1 MTSLWIRQ
9 SSWPWAVNDLLSF
22 PPCMKQR
29 KRRREIFRRRETMQ
43 KNMPT
48 HRRLPWPT
56 PDGAIESATAP
67 GPGQYRCRGTH
78 PAPAGSSRGTGPG
91 LPPSGQQKRPLFR
104 DTNFRRRGAASCSD
118 NGRSEKNALSR
129 RRNTDGVPDPS
140 FRRGRSSL
148 ARSLTTTTSVHDL
161 HLT

>member
-29 KRRREIFRRRETMQ
+29 KRRRKIFRRRETMQ

-48 HRRLPWPT
+48 HPAASMAYARWSHRISNSPRAW
-56 PDGAIESATAP
+56 AISLSRNP
-67 GPGQYRCRGTH
+67 SSSCRIF
-78 PAPAGSSRGTGPG
+78 PGTGPG
-91 LPPSGQQKRPLFR
+91 LPPSGQQKRPLSR